1 MRPPPRFVLEH
12 LDDMRGLTHRLHA
25 PRQGRAI
32 SGLRATLRYGVG
44 VPLILLA
51 LAVLVAGATPTSVG
65 GAAMLGGCGLVALLL
80 GGAGHSREA
89 HRGPRSRR
97 DDALRFLS
105 DRKP

>member
-1 MRPPPRFVLEH
+1 MRPPPHFVLERWDH
-12 LDDMRGLTHRLHA
+12 LGGRTHRLHA
-25 PRQGRAI
+25 ARHAWAV
-32 SGLRATLRYGVG
+32 SALRGTLRYGVG